1 MATNTAIITSQSMP
15 KQLAKEIDEMYV
27 TTLTEIDPEWSKVLK
42 SESAPAGRSYYAS
55 EFVGLGLGS
64 EIGEAE
70 SVPYSTPSE
79 GNPQRYTY
87 KQYGH
92 GYGVTNLM
100 LKDDYHGKIK
110 TLPAS
115 LAKSQ
120 NTLIELEAMKY
131 YNTAEATTSNR
142 VKDGKALCAANGHT
156 LLDPKIPFLQTGT
169 NTAAN
174 TLYNIPVTAGDLSET
189 TLREAFEYYDYMVD
203 EQGVPMK
210 MIPGMLM
217 VSVKDQYV
225 AHRLLTQEYGSS
237 IEAGGLGASPYDVN
251 KNFANPSNGF
261 IKPWSVISLRYMDDD
276 RWFFNATD
284 HDNKILWKERP
295 TQESTYDFDT
305 RTTRYSSVM
314 RFGLKGYE
322 FRGTYGN
329 IEGNARSA
337 S

>member
-1 MATNTAIITSQSMP
+1 MANPAFITSQSMP

-42 SESAPAGRSYYAS
+42 SETAPAGRSFYQA
-55 EFVGLGLGS
+55 EFVGLGLGK

-70 SVPYSTPSE
+70 SVPYDTPVE
-79 GNPQRYTY
+79 GNPQIYGY
-87 KQYGH
+87 KQYGF
-92 GYGVTNLM
+92 GYGVTDLM

-131 YNTAEATTSNR
+131 YNEAEGTTVNR
-142 VKDGKALCAANGHT
+142 VKDGKALCSATGHA
-156 LLDPKIPFLQTGT
+156 LLKPTIPFQQAGVTA
-169 NTAAN
+169 AAN
-174 TLYNIPVTAGDLSET
+174 TLYNVPNTAGDLSET
-189 TLREAFEYYDYMVD
+189 TLNEAFEYYDFMVD
-203 EQGVPMK
+203 EKGVPM
-210 MIPGMLM
+210 MMTPGTLM
-217 VSVKDQYV
+217 VSKKDQYI

-237 IEAGGLGASPYDVN
+237 IETAGLGASPYDNN

-276 RWFFNATD
+276 RWFFNAID

-295 TQESTYDFDT
+295 NQESMYDHDS

-322 FRGTYGN
+322 YRGTYGN
-329 IEGNARSA
+329 IAGNDRTA
-337 S
+337 